1 MEMKHRV
8 YGLEAMK
15 SPVVLRTAEG
25 EQEFHDGREAGD
37 AVFDRRYLIAS
48 IYAEGS
54 KLIVELEEN
63 KGFQNDAWSDR
74 PVNLFDGD

>member
-1 MEMKHRV
+1 
-8 YGLEAMK
+8 MK

-25 EQEFHDGREAGD
+25 EQEFHDGREAGN
-37 AVFDRRYLIAS
+37 AVFDRWYYIAA

-54 KLIVELEEN
+54 RLIVELEEN
-63 KGFQNDAWSDR
+63 KGFQNDDWSER